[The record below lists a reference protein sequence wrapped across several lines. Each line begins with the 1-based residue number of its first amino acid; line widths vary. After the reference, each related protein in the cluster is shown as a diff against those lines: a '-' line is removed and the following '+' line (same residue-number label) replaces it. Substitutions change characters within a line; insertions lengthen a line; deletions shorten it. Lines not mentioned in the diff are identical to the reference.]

1 MYAVRNG
8 REAFFLT
15 ASCMAKIIDYVKE
28 TRAEL
33 RHVTWPTRKQA
44 IIYTAV
50 VIGISLVTAAYLG
63 VFDYLFSALLKLVI

>member
-1 MYAVRNG
+1 
-8 REAFFLT
+8 
-15 ASCMAKIIDYVKE
+15 MAKIIDYVKE